1 MYNKTIKTNVINSNK
16 NYGIKK
22 IIKIMTITVSKYRFD
37 ILRQKFKLPTI
48 PTIQIQ
54 YSKISPLRVSN

>member
-16 NYGIKK
+16 NYGIEK

-48 PTIQIQ
+48 PTI
-54 YSKISPLRVSN
+54 